1 VKRRARAS
9 SVESVHTPL
18 GDVLGFLQ
26 LLWAIDHALQL
37 VSKRL
42 RSSVGIT
49 GPQRLVL
56 RLIGHFERLSPG
68 ELSQVLWVDP
78 SSLTG
83 VLRRLERSGLVTRT
97 RDPKDGRRAIL
108 TLTKRGRAVHL
119 RHAGTVES
127 SVRRTLAAV
136 SPADIAAARDVL
148 AALSSELEVE
158 AGLGSAKRQTAR
170 KSTTRPPRPR
180 RRRSLPT

>member
-9 SVESVHTPL
+9 GVESVHAPL

-37 VSKRL
+37 ISKRL

-68 ELSQVLWVDP
+68 ELSQVLRVDP

-83 VLRRLERSGLVTRT
+83 VLRRLERTGLVMRT

-108 TLTKRGRAVHL
+108 TLTKRGRALHL

-127 SVRRTLAAV
+127 SVRRTLGAV
-136 SPADIAAARDVL
+136 SPAEIAAARDVL
-148 AALSSELEVE
+148 ATLSSELEVE
-158 AGLGSAKRQTAR
+158 AGFASAKRQTVGPSRAR
-170 KSTTRPPRPR
+170 PAQPR
-180 RRRSLPT
+180 RRRSFPT

>member
-1 VKRRARAS
+1 
-9 SVESVHTPL
+9 
-18 GDVLGFLQ
+18 LQ
-26 LLWAIDHALQL
+26 LLWAIDHALQSI
-37 VSKRL
+37 SKRL

-56 RLIGHFERLSPG
+56 RLIGHFGSPSAG
-68 ELSQVLWVDP
+68 ELSDVLRVHP

-83 VLRRLERSGLVTRT
+83 VLRRLERSGHVARA
-97 RDPKDGRRAIL
+97 RDPADGRRAIL
-108 TLTKRGRAVHL
+108 TLTKRGRALHV

-136 SPADIAAARDVL
+136 SPEAATAARDVL
-148 AALSSELEVE
+148 ASLSRELEVE
-158 AGLGSAKRQTAR
+158 AGLGGTKRAPSPRSAAR
-170 KSTTRPPRPR
+170 RPMPR

>member
-1 VKRRARAS
+1 VIG
-9 SVESVHTPL
+9 VESGHAPL

-26 LLWAIDHALQL
+26 LLWAIDHALQSI
-37 VSKRL
+37 SKRL

-56 RLIGHFERLSPG
+56 RLIGHFARISPG
-68 ELSQVLWVDP
+68 ELSQALRVDP

-83 VLRRLERSGLVTRT
+83 VLRRLERSGLVTRA

-108 TLTKRGRAVHL
+108 TLTKRGRTLHQ

-136 SPADIAAARDVL
+136 SPAEIAAARNVL
-148 AALSSELEVE
+148 AALSRELEVE
-158 AGLGSAKRQTAR
+158 AGLGSAKHRTGKRSAARRQT
-170 KSTTRPPRPR
+170 PR
-180 RRRSLPT
+180 RGRSLPT